1 MKEEGILELYPSIY
15 NDYIVSKK
23 KEYPMKSRLFLSI
36 LVADNIKVNTLLQ
49 HINEFVGSFNS
60 KADTNS
66 RYSGLLLAK
75 ENLLILF
82 LESNNQCV
90 NEFLK
95 WLKKDMDQFE
105 IQNKTTVLAMNE
117 EFATRVFEYWATE
130 RLVNSIVPKFDAEK
144 TDQETEQMVW
154 EAYQKFL
161 TAGSSVARKLKEEGR
176 FTQPVLR
183 EAVNYVQLNADELS
197 MLVNDHYPSL
207 EDYFDIYFSRDDVP
221 LDAQNVWPAEGYVS
235 QIVEYFKEP
244 YNNYNGVH

>member
-15 NDYIVSKK
+15 ADYILSKK

-36 LVADNIKVNTLLQ
+36 LIMDNIKAAALLQ
-49 HINEFVGSFNS
+49 HINEFVASFNS
-60 KADTNS
+60 TADANS

-82 LESNNQCV
+82 LESNNHYV

-95 WLKKDMDQFE
+95 WLKSDMDQFD
-105 IQNKTTVLAMNE
+105 IQNKSTVLALNE
-117 EFATRVFEYWATE
+117 EFATRVFEYWGTE
-130 RLVNSIVPKFDAEK
+130 RLVNSIVLKFDAEK
-144 TDQETEQMVW
+144 TEQETEQIVW

-161 TAGSSVARKLKEEGR
+161 TAGSSIARKLKEEGR

-183 EAVNYVQLNADELS
+183 EAVNYVQLNAEELS
-197 MLVNDHYPSL
+197 MLVNDHYPNLS
-207 EDYFDIYFSRDDVP
+207 DYFDIYFSRDDVP

-244 YNNYNGVH
+244 YNNYNGVR